1 MFFSGYSYKT
11 LVCCP
16 YTPNKGGIP
25 VKKLAIFLGVIC
37 GLAAVLVP
45 TLILI
50 CRLIED
56 HASFPEE

>member
-1 MFFSGYSYKT
+1 M
-11 LVCCP
+11 LVE
-16 YTPNKGGIP
+16 TPHKGGIP

-37 GLAAVLVP
+37 ALAAILVP
-45 TLILI
+45 AVLLI